1 MIDKRTNLPEA
12 IKLIKSGEMIA
23 LGGMNL
29 YRRPIAAVREI
40 IRAGLRNLTLLT
52 FTGGFEADLLIGVGC
67 VKAIRSCYVGLESF
81 GLAPNFTKF
90 ATESLINV
98 TEETE
103 STITFGLRATLANV
117 SFLPAR
123 ALVGTDL
130 LKVREDIQLVKCPYT
145 GEEYPAIPAIK
156 PDVAIIHAQ
165 FCDSNGN
172 ASLRGE
178 LAIDRE
184 LSLAAEKLIIT
195 TEKVVSDDTIN
206 KYGLDILGCSV
217 DAVVEV
223 PLGASPTSC
232 FSFFLLDG
240 LEIVKY
246 VEMCKDN
253 NFEKYIDNFLE
264 Q

>member
-1 MIDKRTNLPEA
+1 MSDA
-12 IKLIKSGEMIA
+12 IKLIKSGEMVA

-40 IRAGLRNLTLLT
+40 IRAGLKNLTLLT
-52 FTGGFEADLLIGVGC
+52 LTSGLEADLLIGMGC
-67 VKAIRSCYVGLESF
+67 VDIIRSCYVGLESF

-90 ATESLINV
+90 AAAGKLNIIEES
-98 TEETE
+98 E

-117 SFLPAR
+117 SFSPAR
-123 ALVGTDL
+123 ALIGTDL
-130 LKVREDIQLVKCPYT
+130 LKVRRDIKMVRCPYT
-145 GEEYPAIPAIK
+145 GEKYPAIPALK
-156 PDVAIIHAQ
+156 PDVAVIHAQ
-165 FCDSNGN
+165 FSDRRGN

-184 LSLAAEKLIIT
+184 LSLAAKKVIIT
-195 TEKVVSDDTIN
+195 TEKIVSDDTIN

-217 DAVVEV
+217 DAVVEI

-232 FSFFLLDG
+232 FPFYPLDG
-240 LEIVKY
+240 LEIVEY
-246 VEMCKDN
+246 VERCKDDS
-253 NFEKYIDNFLE
+253 FEKYIDNFLK